1 MNILYNYI
9 KILKTLP
16 RTSQKGKLTKSQQ
29 EAADAADARNTKQ
42 TELNEKFGDGATISE
57 NYNTLYA
64 ELSNETSRQNLLT
77 EKRIALAQDFSQA
90 IQTSVKNLTFLERR
104 NLSLN
109 KTLGV
114 STKVSAG
121 FGQTLDEIAQGLN
134 IGGGQ
139 ARAYIQQFKQIAPLQ
154 TKNLLANRN
163 LAEQMFRVQRSL
175 TEQLGI
181 APETANAIQ
190 LYGASFGES
199 AEDNVTN
206 MMQVAL
212 ALEKQTG
219 LAGTAKAVFEDIG
232 NLGADIQMQF
242 SRVPGSLEKAVLQ
255 ARMLGTDFKTIAGVG
270 SKLLDIESSINSEL
284 EFQLLSGKRLVDDQ
298 GNSLTAALREAT
310 VRGDAAAAAEAMQ
323 KIIEETGDV
332 LETNVFARQ
341 EMAELTG
348 ISEGNLMKMVQQN
361 RLMGQIQLPEGM
373 VSIAEADPTALGQLA
388 GQNLGQMGSG
398 QDGFDVRSTE
408 QLRAEQ
414 SEALLTEQILNNLV
428 GADQVTQITEARTNL
443 LESIKESADAYI
455 LSADRIAQNAE
466 EVFIQAQNFITLR
479 KPINDLASVIPGI
492 GPAVDKLVNFIDK
505 ITGTKA
511 VSSIQADINGPGNLI
526 VNGPVTVT
534 STIGQGTK
542 VEGDDDAIV
551 LNDGLISFNPND
563 TIYKM
568 SDGLVAGTSIGGNV
582 GSLKQLISNT
592 SQPPPTAQEI
602 ATAVADAIAG
612 IQIVTRIDDINE
624 AQARNNYNINAIT

>member
-16 RTSQKGKLTKSQQ
+16 RNGQPNADGTLTPAEIK
-29 EAADAADARNTKQ
+29 AAEAADARNTNQ
-42 TELNEKFGDGATISE
+42 QGLNDKFDSGGDILDR
-57 NYNTLYA
+57 YNTLYEA
-64 ELSNETSRQNLLT
+64 LTTETLKQNLVT

-90 IQTSVKNLTFLERR
+90 IQTSVRNLTFLERR

-121 FGQTLDEIAQGLN
+121 FGQTLDEIAQELK

-139 ARAYIQQFKQIAPLQ
+139 ARAYVQQFKQIAPLQ
-154 TKNLLANRN
+154 TKNLLANRG
-163 LAEQMFRVQRSL
+163 LAEQLFRVQRSL

-181 APETANAIQ
+181 APEAANAIQ

-199 AEDNVTN
+199 TEDNVTN

-219 LAGTAKAVFEDIG
+219 LAGAAKTIFEDIG
-232 NLGADIQMQF
+232 SLGADIQMQF

-255 ARMLGTDFKTIAGVG
+255 ARMLGTDFNTIAKVG
-270 SKLLDIESSINSEL
+270 TKLLDIESSINSEL
-284 EFQLLSGKRLVDDQ
+284 EFQLLSGQRLVDAQ

-310 VRGDAAAAAEAMQ
+310 VRGDAAAATEAMQ
-323 KIIEETGDV
+323 KIIEETGET

-341 EMAELTG
+341 EMAQLTG

-361 RLMGQIQLPEGM
+361 RLMGQIQLPDGL
-373 VSIAEADPTALGQLA
+373 VSIAESDPTSLGQLA
-388 GQNLGQMGSG
+388 GQNLGQMGSD
-398 QDGFDVRSTE
+398 QDIRSTE

-428 GADQVTQITEARTNL
+428 DADQITQITEARTNL

-455 LSADRIAQNAE
+455 MSADGIAQQAG
-466 EVFIQAQNFITLR
+466 EVFLQAQNFVTLR
-479 KPINDLASVIPGI
+479 KPINDLAAVIPGI
-492 GPAVDKLVNFIDK
+492 GTAVNKLVSFIDK
-505 ITGTKA
+505 LTGVNA
-511 VSSIQADINGPGNLI
+511 VTSIQASINGPGNLV

-534 STIGQGTK
+534 SNVGAETSNSATK
-542 VEGDDDAIV
+542 KNDSLVQLNDAI
-551 LNDGLISFNPND
+551 LFDPND
-563 TIYKM
+563 RFNILASTSQGSLDKATTN
-568 SDGLVAGTSIGGNV
+568 VAGGG
-582 GSLKQLISNT
+582 G
-592 SQPPPTAQEI
+592 PTAQEI
-602 ATAVADAIAG
+602 ASAVADAISG

-624 AQARNNYNINAIT
+624 AQARNNYSINAIT

>member
-16 RTSQKGKLTKSQQ
+16 RNGQPNADGTLTPAEIK
-29 EAADAADARNTKQ
+29 AAEAADARNTNQ
-42 TELNEKFGDGATISE
+42 QGLNDKFDSGGDILDR
-57 NYNTLYA
+57 YNTLYEA
-64 ELSNETSRQNLLT
+64 LTTETLKQNLVT

-90 IQTSVKNLTFLERR
+90 IQTSVRNLTFLERR

-121 FGQTLDEIAQGLN
+121 FGQTLDEIAQELK

-139 ARAYIQQFKQIAPLQ
+139 ARAYVQQFKQIAPLQ
-154 TKNLLANRN
+154 TKNLLANRG
-163 LAEQMFRVQRSL
+163 LAEQLFRVQRSL

-181 APETANAIQ
+181 APEAANAIQ

-199 AEDNVTN
+199 TEDNVTN

-219 LAGTAKAVFEDIG
+219 LAGAAKTIFEDIG
-232 NLGADIQMQF
+232 SLGADIQMQF

-255 ARMLGTDFKTIAGVG
+255 ARMLGTDFNTIAKVG
-270 SKLLDIESSINSEL
+270 TKLLDIESSINSEL
-284 EFQLLSGKRLVDDQ
+284 EFQLLSGQRLVDAQ

-310 VRGDAAAAAEAMQ
+310 VRGDAAAATEAMQ
-323 KIIEETGDV
+323 KIIEETGET

-341 EMAELTG
+341 EMAQLTG

-361 RLMGQIQLPEGM
+361 RLMGQIQLPDGL
-373 VSIAEADPTALGQLA
+373 VSIAESDPTSLGQLA
-388 GQNLGQMGSG
+388 GQNLGQMGSD
-398 QDGFDVRSTE
+398 QDIRSTE

-428 GADQVTQITEARTNL
+428 DADQITQITEARTNL

-455 LSADRIAQNAE
+455 MSADGIAQQAG
-466 EVFIQAQNFITLR
+466 EVFLQAQNFVTLR
-479 KPINDLASVIPGI
+479 KPINDLAAVIPGI
-492 GPAVDKLVNFIDK
+492 GTAVNKLVSFIDK
-505 ITGTKA
+505 LTGVNA
-511 VSSIQADINGPGNLI
+511 VTSIQASINGPGNLV

-534 STIGQGTK
+534 SNVGAETSTSTNNNKDSLVQLN
-542 VEGDDDAIV
+542 DAI
-551 LNDGLISFNPND
+551 LFDPND
-563 TIYKM
+563 RFNILASTSQGSLDKATTN
-568 SDGLVAGTSIGGNV
+568 VAGGG
-582 GSLKQLISNT
+582 G
-592 SQPPPTAQEI
+592 PTAQEI
-602 ATAVADAIAG
+602 ASAVADAISG

-624 AQARNNYNINAIT
+624 AQARNNYSINAIT